1 MPVTIVVNLVGALL
15 TTQSHSGVLAWRWL
29 LPVTIVFNL
38 VGALLTAQS
47 HSGVAVVGAC
57 DDCL

>member
-1 MPVTIVVNLVGALL
+1 MPVTIVF
-15 TTQSHSGVLAWRWL
+15 S
-29 LPVTIVFNL
+29 L

-57 DDCL
+57 DDCR